1 MTEKSETQLSVERIS
16 VRIQVGEHMLAASD
30 DPLFLSLRGPAGR
43 EFRLA
48 LKHGKTLRRGAKD
61 HFVFGAPDDPETNV
75 AHAELNDP
83 TSPPLDA
90 AQITSIF
97 LRKGFEPIPNVRAV
111 GEMDDRLELG
121 EAEVEI
127 QVEGRPKPLRHHRLG
142 GHRAGVVGRLQCD
155 REYLRHGVR
164 RGRNSNTL

>member
-1 MTEKSETQLSVERIS
+1 VTENRAIQLPVERIS

-30 DPLFLSLRGPAGR
+30 DPLFLSLRGPLGR

-48 LKHGKTLRRGAKD
+48 LKHGRSFRRGAED
-61 HFVFGAPDDPETNV
+61 HFVFGARDDPETNV

-90 AQITSIF
+90 AQITSVF

-111 GEMDDRLELG
+111 AEMDDRLELVD
-121 EAEVEI
+121 AEVEI
-127 QVEGRPKPLRHHRLG
+127 HVGGRPKPLRHHRRGPVWLG
-142 GHRAGVVGRLQCD
+142 LICGLRLEIPLVDDGR
-155 REYLRHGVR
+155 
-164 RGRNSNTL
+164 

>member
-1 MTEKSETQLSVERIS
+1 MQLPIQRIA
-16 VRIQVGEHMLAASD
+16 VRIWVGEHMLAASD
-30 DPLFLSLRGPAGR
+30 DPLFLSLRGPSGR

-48 LKHGKTLRRGAKD
+48 LKHGKSLRRGAED

-111 GEMDDRLELG
+111 GEMDDRLELI

-127 QVEGRPKPLRHHRLG
+127 RVEGRPKPLRHHRRGPVWLG
-142 GHRAGVVGRLQCD
+142 LICGLRFEIPLVDDGR
-155 REYLRHGVR
+155 
-164 RGRNSNTL
+164 

>member
-1 MTEKSETQLSVERIS
+1 VSETTAAQLPIQRIA
-16 VRIQVGEHMLAASD
+16 VRLRVGEHLLAASD
-30 DPLFLSLRGPAGR
+30 DPLFLSLRGPSGR

-48 LKHGKTLRRGAKD
+48 LKHGRSLRRGAED
-61 HFVFGAPDDPETNV
+61 HFVLGPPDDPETNV

-90 AQITSIF
+90 SQITGVF

-111 GEMDDRLELG
+111 GEMDDRLEIV

-127 QVEGRPKPLRHHRLG
+127 AVAGRPKPIRH
-142 GHRAGVVGRLQCD
+142 Q
-155 REYLRHGVR
+155 R
-164 RGRNSNTL
+164 RGPVWLGLICGLRLEIPRVGDEG

>member
-1 MTEKSETQLSVERIS
+1 MQLPIQRIS
-16 VRIQVGEHMLAASD
+16 VRVRVGEHMLAASD
-30 DPLFLSLRGPAGR
+30 DPLFLSLRGPSGR

-48 LKHGKTLRRGAKD
+48 LKHGKTLRRGAED

-75 AHAELNDP
+75 AHADINDP

-90 AQITSIF
+90 AEITSIF

-111 GEMDDRLELG
+111 GEMDDRLELV

-127 QVEGRPKPLRHHRLG
+127 QVPGRPKPLRH
-142 GHRAGVVGRLQCD
+142 
-155 REYLRHGVR
+155 YR
-164 RGRNSNTL
+164 RGSVWLGLVCGLRLEIPLVDDGR

>member
-1 MTEKSETQLSVERIS
+1 MQLPIQRIA

-30 DPLFLSLRGPAGR
+30 DPLFLGLRGPLGR

-48 LKHGKTLRRGAKD
+48 LKHGKSLRRGAED

-111 GEMDDRLELG
+111 GEMDDRLELV

-127 QVEGRPKPLRHHRLG
+127 QVEGRPKPLRHHRRGPVWLG
-142 GHRAGVVGRLQCD
+142 LVCGLRLEIPLVDDGR
-155 REYLRHGVR
+155 
-164 RGRNSNTL
+164 